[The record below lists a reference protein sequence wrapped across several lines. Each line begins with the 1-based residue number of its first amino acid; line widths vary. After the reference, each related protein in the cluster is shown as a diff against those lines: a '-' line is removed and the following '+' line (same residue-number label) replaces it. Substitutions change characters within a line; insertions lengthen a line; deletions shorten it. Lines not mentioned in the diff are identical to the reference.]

1 MTSNPTSQQQ
11 DYGTPLG
18 QPGVAQDVSR
28 PAQSQGHS
36 PLPRPSGPA
45 SPRESY
51 RRPSWWRSNTTRSSP
66 ASEEG
71 PEKLSWKDSEQTLD
85 AFTDSSMEGGD
96 NEKRPVVIAGK
107 QSNEAK
113 EVSPLR
119 RPSLGSRKGTSAAPS
134 IAAAPFTGP
143 DCCDLERPHSHH
155 SHGGADKEI
164 CTSRPRSSSSSSSA
178 PTLNQVPSNLATASR
193 VSTDAYGNT
202 YPEGGKQAW
211 LCVFG
216 SFCGLMA
223 ALGMMNTLGTYQAY
237 LSTHQ
242 LQSESE
248 STVGWIFGIYA
259 FLSFFFGIQIGPIF
273 DAKGPRW
280 LVLAGSV
287 LMLASHLIMGVCT
300 EYWHFLIV
308 IGVLGGT
315 GTSLV
320 FTPAIASIGHF
331 FLRKRGQATGLA
343 AAGGSMGGIVFPLT
357 LQALF
362 PKIGWAWST
371 RVCALINLVL
381 LIIAN
386 FFIRSRLPPRKATKE
401 NILPDVRI
409 FRDPVFALTTA
420 GVFFVEWGL
429 FVPLTYLSS
438 YALRNGVSTSFS
450 YQIIAILN
458 VGSCFGRY
466 FPGFIADKVGRFN
479 AMVVTI
485 ALCLVS
491 TLAFWLPAQGSVAL
505 IIVYALVFGFASGS
519 GISLT
524 PVCVG
529 QLCKVENYGRYY
541 ATCYTLVSFGSMTG
555 IPIAGQL
562 VTACNG
568 EYWGLIVFTSCSY
581 AASCIL
587 LSAARIAG
595 AGWKLRVVY

>member
-1 MTSNPTSQQQ
+1 MTFDHSKEQQQ
-11 DYGTPLG
+11 GHGAPRG
-18 QPGVAQDVSR
+18 QQRLPPEANHLSDTH
-28 PAQSQGHS
+28 P
-36 PLPRPSGPA
+36 PRPQSPCSTPGRSRSG
-45 SPRESY
+45 SPT
-51 RRPSWWRSNTTRSSP
+51 PSQNL
-66 ASEEG
+66 
-71 PEKLSWKDSEQTLD
+71 EKESWKDSEQTLG
-85 AFTDSSMEGGD
+85 AFTIPTGGD
-96 NEKRPVVIAGK
+96 AEVAEKQPGYMAVG
-107 QSNEAK
+107 ETK
-113 EVSPLR
+113 ETHEITELQRSDLGLR
-119 RPSLGSRKGTSAAPS
+119 QTPSAAPS
-134 IAAAPFTGP
+134 IAAAPFASY
-143 DCCDLERPHSHH
+143 CCGLEQSHSHDA
-155 SHGGADKEI
+155 SGKPRA
-164 CTSRPRSSSSSSSA
+164 RSSSQASSSRT
-178 PTLNQVPSNLATASR
+178 PTLHEVPSELATASR

-202 YPEGGKQAW
+202 YPEGGRDAW

-216 SFCGLMA
+216 SFCGLMS

-242 LQSESE
+242 LQSKSE

-259 FLSFFFGIQIGPIF
+259 FLSFLLGMEIGPVF

-280 LVLAGSV
+280 LVFAGSV
-287 LMLASHLIMGVCT
+287 FMVASHLLMGVCT

-308 IGVLGGT
+308 IGIVGGI

-320 FTPAIASIGHF
+320 FTPAIAAIGHY
-331 FLRKRGQATGLA
+331 FLRKRGQTTGLA
-343 AAGGSMGGIVFPLT
+343 AAGGSMGGILFPLT

-371 RVCALINLVL
+371 RVSALINLVL
-381 LIIAN
+381 LIFAN
-386 FFIRSRLPPRKATKE
+386 LFIRSRLPPRKATKE
-401 NILPDVRI
+401 NILPDIRI

-438 YALRNGVSTSFS
+438 YALSHGVSTSFS

-466 FPGFIADKVGRFN
+466 FPGFVADKVGRFN

-485 ALCLVS
+485 FLCMVS
-491 TLAFWLPAQGSVAL
+491 TLAFWLPANGSIAL

-529 QLCKVENYGRYY
+529 QLCRVENYGRYY
-541 ATCYTLVSFGSMTG
+541 ATCYTLVSFGSLTG

-562 VTACNG
+562 VTACKG

-581 AASCIL
+581 AASLIML
-587 LSAARIAG
+587 TAARVVG
-595 AGWKLRVVY
+595 AGWSIKAIY

>member
-1 MTSNPTSQQQ
+1 MTFNSAREPQHH
-11 DYGTPLG
+11 GTPLG
-18 QPGVAQDVSR
+18 RPSLAQDVSR
-28 PAQSQGHS
+28 LDYNLENSQTLRSQTEVCTHDENQHH
-36 PLPRPSGPA
+36 PRAP
-45 SPRESY
+45 
-51 RRPSWWRSNTTRSSP
+51 TTDGANAPGR
-66 ASEEG
+66 AA
-71 PEKLSWKDSEQTLD
+71 WKDSQQTLHVL
-85 AFTDSSMEGGD
+85 TDSGMED
-96 NEKRPVVIAGK
+96 FEKTETGT
-107 QSNEAK
+107 QSVA
-113 EVSPLR
+113 V
-119 RPSLGSRKGTSAAPS
+119 
-134 IAAAPFTGP
+134 APFAGP
-143 DCCDLERPHSHH
+143 NGCDLEKAQSHH
-155 SHGGADKEI
+155 DHAVTEKAI
-164 CTSRPRSSSSSSSA
+164 ATRRPRSSSSLSSV
-178 PTLNQVPSNLATASR
+178 PTLHEVPSNLANASR

-202 YPEGGKQAW
+202 YPEGGKEAW
-211 LCVFG
+211 LCVLG

-242 LQSESE
+242 LAGQSES
-248 STVGWIFGIYA
+248 TIGWIFGIYA
-259 FLSFFFGIQIGPIF
+259 FLSFFCGIQIGPIF

-287 LMLASHLIMGVCT
+287 LMLVSHLIMGVCT
-300 EYWHFLIV
+300 KYWHFLLV
-308 IGVLGGT
+308 IGVVGGL

-320 FTPAIASIGHF
+320 FTPAVAAVGHY
-331 FLRKRGQATGLA
+331 FLQKRGQATGLA

-362 PKIGWAWST
+362 PEIGWAWST

-386 FFIRSRLPPRKATKE
+386 LLIKSRLPARKATKE
-401 NILPDVRI
+401 NILPDFRI
-409 FRDPVFALTTA
+409 FRDPIFALTTA

-429 FVPLTYLSS
+429 FVPLTYLST
-438 YALRNGVSTSFS
+438 YALRNGVSESFS

-479 AMVVTI
+479 AMVVTT

-491 TLAFWLPAQGSVAL
+491 TLAFWLPANGRIAL

-541 ATCYTLVSFGSMTG
+541 ATCYTLVSFGSLTG

-562 VTACNG
+562 VTACGG

-581 AASCIL
+581 AASCFM
-587 LSAARIAG
+587 LSAARVVG
-595 AGWKLRVVY
+595 AGLNLKVIY